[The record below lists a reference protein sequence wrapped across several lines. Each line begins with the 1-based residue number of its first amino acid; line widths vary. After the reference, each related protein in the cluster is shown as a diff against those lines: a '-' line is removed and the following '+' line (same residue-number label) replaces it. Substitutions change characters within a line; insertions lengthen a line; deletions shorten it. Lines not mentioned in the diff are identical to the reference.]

1 MSYFSNVISKNKP
14 TENQDSNDNMV
25 VESYSLATIYKTKKG
40 EFEYHVQTPKY
51 GGEERK
57 TIETIMEIVSKIL
70 NFNQQFNSKEEK
82 NASYYRQ
89 IIEIIKSTP
98 ELNIPP
104 KAIDFYAKS
113 VLQEVVGFGVLEPLL
128 ADDKLEEIMV
138 IGLDKPVYVV
148 HRMYGV
154 MKTNI
159 TFSQDKDVR
168 NIIDKI
174 GAEVG
179 RRIDFGAPLLDARL
193 KDGTRVNA
201 TIPPVSIDGSTLTLR
216 KFRKDPFTVLD
227 MISKNTINT
236 EIGAFLW
243 LVCEGMRSYPG
254 NVLISGGTSSG
265 KTTTLN
271 MMASFIPEGQRIISI
286 EDTAEL
292 ALSLSHWIRLETR
305 PPGIENTGEIDM
317 NTLLKNT
324 MRMRPDRIIV
334 GEIRGEEGFTLFSA
348 MNTGHR
354 GAFGT
359 VHANTARET
368 LIRLANPPI
377 NIPLIMLSSL
387 DFVLIQHRVND
398 KKKGMIR
405 RMTEIAQVIP
415 NEKDV
420 PSVETIYDWDPV
432 TDTFSK
438 LKKIPL
444 YYNQLS
450 RYTGLSIAQIGEE
463 HKKRIEFLE
472 DLKRKNYVGNEKIT
486 QAINAYYS

>member
-1 MSYFSNVISKNKP
+1 M
-14 TENQDSNDNMV
+14 
-25 VESYSLATIYKTKKG
+25 
-40 EFEYHVQTPKY
+40 
-51 GGEERK
+51 
-57 TIETIMEIVSKIL
+57 
-70 NFNQQFNSKEEK
+70 
-82 NASYYRQ
+82 
-89 IIEIIKSTP
+89 
-98 ELNIPP
+98 
-104 KAIDFYAKS
+104 
-113 VLQEVVGFGVLEPLL
+113 LEPLL
-128 ADDKLEEIMV
+128 GDDKLEEIMV
-138 IGLDKPVYVV
+138 IGLEKPVYVV
-148 HRMYGV
+148 HRNYGV

-159 TFSQDKDVR
+159 TFSQDKDIR

-174 GAEVG
+174 GGEVG
-179 RRIDFGAPLLDARL
+179 RRIDFGSPLLDARL
-193 KDGTRVNA
+193 RDGTRVNA
-201 TIPPVSIDGSTLTLR
+201 TIPPISIDGSTLTLR

-227 MISKNTINT
+227 MINKNTISL
-236 EIGAFLW
+236 EIAGFLW

-254 NVLISGGTSSG
+254 NVLISGGTASG

-271 MMASFIPEGQRIISI
+271 MLASFIPEGERIISI

-377 NIPLIMLSSL
+377 NVPLIMLSSL
-387 DFVLIQHRVND
+387 NFIIIQHTVND
-398 KKKGMIR
+398 KKKGLIR
-405 RMTEIAQVIP
+405 RMTEIAEIIP

-420 PSVETIYDWDPV
+420 PEVQTIFDWDPA
-432 TDTFSK
+432 TDTFSS
-438 LKKIPL
+438 LKKTPL

-450 RYTGLSIAQIGEE
+450 RYTGLTVSQIGEE
-463 HKKRIEFLE
+463 HKKRMAFLE
-472 DLKRKNYVGNEKIT
+472 DLNRRNYTGNEKIT
-486 QAINAYYS
+486 QAINAYYD